1 MLKLFLVKVCIILAF
16 PVLIVT
22 AQDNPIQHSFPFKLV
37 YNKVV
42 VPVNI
47 GESRSLNLI
56 LDSGF
61 GFDGIILFKK
71 ELTDS
76 VNLVKRIQAQLPGA
90 GDGPPT
96 PVIMS
101 ESMSFSSGTCEFNN
115 QRIII
120 LQGSKFE
127 NSPTDGVIG
136 YSYFG
141 HYKVEVNYDTKTITL
156 HDPAHTFDETGWET
170 IPLTFNRN
178 NWPFL
183 NIKLAVD
190 NEEPVQLY
198 VYIDYA
204 SSLAVELSVT
214 PQIKVKVPEN
224 FEGEFNG
231 FGLSGD
237 VKGKTAR
244 ASRVLIGKYELSN
257 VTVTFFEGNSR
268 SKDKSSDGTVSNDL
282 LRRFNL
288 LFDYANSRLL
298 IKPNNSFNEPFE
310 FIR

>member
-1 MLKLFLVKVCIILAF
+1 MFKFFLVKVCIILAL
-16 PVLIVT
+16 PVLIAS
-22 AQDNPIQHSFPFKLV
+22 AQDYLMQHSIPFKLIS
-37 YNKVV
+37 NKVV

-47 GESRSLNLI
+47 GGSRSLNLI

-61 GFDGIILFKK
+61 GYDGIILFRK
-71 ELTDS
+71 ELADS
-76 VNLVKRIQAQLPGA
+76 INLVNMIEAQLPGA

-96 PVIMS
+96 PVVMS
-101 ESMSFSSGTCEFNN
+101 ESTDFSSGTCEFKN

-120 LQGSKFE
+120 LQRDNFRD
-127 NSPTDGVIG
+127 SPTDGAIG

-156 HDPAHTFDETGWET
+156 HDPDQTYDESEWET

-178 NWPFL
+178 NWPFMT
-183 NIKLAVD
+183 IKLSME
-190 NEEPVQLY
+190 NEQPVPLN

-204 SSLAVELSVT
+204 SSLAVELSIT
-214 PQIKVKVPEN
+214 PEMKVKLPEK

-231 FGLSGD
+231 YGFSGD

-244 ASRVLIGKYELSN
+244 ASKCMIGKYELIN
-257 VTVTFFEGNSR
+257 VTTTFFEGHSR
-268 SKDKSSDGTVSNDL
+268 SKDKNSDGTVSNDL

-288 LFDYANSRLL
+288 IFDYGNRRLM
-298 IKPNNSFNEPFE
+298 IKSNNSFAEPFE
-310 FIR
+310 IVR